1 LEEAQKDISK
11 AREAL
16 QKAEEKAK
24 AMETSAQTAKT
35 KSLDGEK
42 LIITVKNPQGK
53 DNVLEIKNLD
63 ELGKEKLKALGFDVD
78 ALPKGK

>member
-1 LEEAQKDISK
+1 LEDAQKDIVK

-42 LIITVKNPQGK
+42 LIITVKNPEGK

-63 ELGKEKLKALGFDVD
+63 ELSKEKLKALGFDMD
-78 ALPKGK
+78 AMPKGK